1 MCCPSVSAA
10 RLGNAVVISVD
21 HTPVFRTRVAKFNLY
36 GFPTQLAPGG
46 CLTPVMVANFK
57 DAFTL
62 EIYYPDTVVTIDL
75 YDKDYFHNLD
85 PDACDLIHSEEVP
98 VSRLLP
104 NQTSSVMCEGW
115 FDVPMARRLD
125 ERDLVSEELQL
136 PSVVCTQFI
145 LNIACKF
152 YASHSSSLTFG
163 GAGLGACLLTRPR
176 PRPRQSRGLVHETF
190 DLMVFKDLFQRL
202 LKLKRGRLLGGA
214 KPYVH
219 SILDLRRPGH
229 LVAILA
235 ALWLPLRGGVGSSLL
250 LVLALLLRYPY
261 DVCTGPIDPPPPN
274 KKKSQAVTPSMNSL
288 LKWVRP

>member
-62 EIYYPDTVVTIDL
+62 EIYYPDSVVTIDL

-115 FDVPMARRLD
+115 LDVPMARRLD
-125 ERDLVSEELQL
+125 EKDLVSEELQL
-136 PSVVCTQFI
+136 PPVVCTQFI

-176 PRPRQSRGLVHETF
+176 STRQPRGLVHETF

-202 LKLKRGRLLGGA
+202 LKLKRGTLLGGA
-214 KPYVH
+214 KPYIH

-229 LVAILA
+229 LAAILA
-235 ALWLPLRGGVGSSLL
+235 ALWLPLRGGVGSSVL
-250 LVLALLLRYPY
+250 LVLALLLRYPH
-261 DVCTGPIDPPPPN
+261 DVCSGPTDPPTPKN
-274 KKKSQAVTPSMNSL
+274 RKSQPITPSMNSL
-288 LKWVRP
+288 LKWVRW